1 MACDTG
7 GEFGREIV
15 QNKPSGH
22 IHLRNF
28 AGAMKLPAKGTA
40 SDGIT
45 KEKAFVPLQ
54 VARVPWDKSRKV
66 RPVGRS
72 GNASKFNQA
81 RNIAKTGRNLPFLI
95 ERCSSSAFGTFGR
108 IR

>member
-1 MACDTG
+1 MTG
-7 GEFGREIV
+7 IAFCREPLRV
-15 QNKPSGH
+15 LGSPKPGKWV
-22 IHLRNF
+22 LE
-28 AGAMKLPAKGTA
+28 G
-40 SDGIT
+40 SDRGG
-45 KEKAFVPLQ
+45 Q
-54 VARVPWDKSRKV
+54 DKSRKV